1 MAYPT
6 TLHQIGGNGG
16 RSFSLTGEKTGA
28 TLKQLN
34 VWVGD
39 SQVKGVQVYLTD
51 GSHDLLGERSGSSE
65 EYTFQ
70 PGECFTSLSL
80 WGNGEGSRLGAIK
93 FKTNRSGEFFAKMTS
108 WGLKTEYPIDIGS
121 GICFGVAGRCGGA
134 IDCMGFIFLNAVK
147 RTVLMDVNYPTMSQV
162 VPQVTVEEI
171 KSITYDNNTTADQV
185 NQIESSK
192 KITKKSSWTVTKRM
206 EATFSI
212 EVSAGIPEVAEV
224 TTGFSFTAG
233 TESSY
238 SLENTDERTETVS
251 FTINVP
257 AGKKVKA
264 DITIGRATID
274 LPYTGTVKMT
284 CNNGSV
290 LQYATSGVYKG
301 LTYTEVKQIVTEM

>member
-6 TLHQIGGNGG
+6 TCYQIGGNGG
-16 RSFSLTGEKTGA
+16 HSFSFTGESNGA
-28 TLKQLN
+28 TLKKLN
-34 VWVGD
+34 VWVGG
-39 SQVKGVQVYLTD
+39 SEVKGVQVLLTD
-51 GSHDLLGERSGSSE
+51 GRQELFGQRSGSSQ
-65 EYTFQ
+65 EYIFQ

-80 WGNGEGSRLGAIK
+80 WGNGAGTRLGAIK

-108 WGLKTEYPIDIGS
+108 WGLKTEYPMDVGS
-121 GICFGVAGRCGGA
+121 GICFGVVGRCGHD
-134 IDCMGFIFLNAVK
+134 IDCMGFMFLTAVQS
-147 RTVLMDVNYPTMSQV
+147 TVLTNVNYPTMSQV

-192 KITKKSSWTVTKRM
+192 KITKKSSWTVTNSM
-206 EATFSI
+206 EATFSM
-212 EVSAGIPEVAEV
+212 EVSAGIPEVIEV
-224 TTGFSFTAG
+224 STGFSFTMG

-238 SLENTDERTETVS
+238 HLENTDERTETVT
-251 FTINVP
+251 FTIHVP

-274 LPYTGTVKMT
+274 LPYTGTVKIT

-290 LQYATSGVYKG
+290 LQYDTNGVYKG
-301 LTYTEVKQIVTEM
+301 LTYTEIKEVVTEM